1 MTPTRVHGGVDRQG
15 VGTLCYPSHSL
26 TLSSMFII
34 RQTPSVTLQSCLP
47 FAHSSHVVHAARL
60 SNGTQGPHTLV
71 HSRVR
76 YFMTGLLGVG
86 HVHWL
91 IWNRYSPE
99 YTRVRPRYVIV
110 LVDTLFG

>member
-1 MTPTRVHGGVDRQG
+1 VTPTRVHGGVDRQG

-34 RQTPSVTLQSCLP
+34 RQTPSVTFQSRLP
-47 FAHSSHVVHAARL
+47 FAHSSHVVTLRVYPMGCTRTL
-60 SNGTQGPHTLV
+60 ELV

-91 IWNRYSPE
+91 IWNRYSPV
-99 YTRVRPRYVIV
+99 YTSLV
-110 LVDTLFG
+110 LDMSLY